1 MICFAYILY
10 ANYIPVGNIVIKIL
24 AMYKWFVIRF
34 LEICKKKQNKKN
46 KKKAFSLSKFRWLHF
61 TILTIGKLT

>member
-46 KKKAFSLSKFRWLHF
+46 KKKHSACPNSGGF
-61 TILTIGKLT
+61 ILQYWR